1 MIFYTAYSIF
11 RIVMTATQDKSLDV
25 ITVENRIHDILII
38 AINFS
43 NMIMLYGVSSSI
55 KYSVDRQARE
65 ELIISTFN
73 DLIISE
79 VSSFS
84 EESGIYSKDDEGF
97 EFDSIKSKKKKK
109 KLKNHEQMLKDSFSE
124 N

>member
-84 EESGIYSKDDEGF
+84 EESGNFSKDDEGF

>member
-11 RIVMTATQDKSLDV
+11 RIVMTATQDKSLEV
-25 ITVENRIHDILII
+25 VTVENRIHDIFII
-38 AINFS
+38 GINFS
-43 NMIMLYGVSSSI
+43 DMIMLYGVSSSI

-73 DLIISE
+73 DLITNE
-79 VSSFS
+79 VSSSS
-84 EESGIYSKDDEGF
+84 EESGNYSKENEGF
-97 EFDSIKSKKKKK
+97 EFDSIESKKKMK